1 MGLERSRDKI
11 TKAVFDMEPTAVIDF
26 YRIYPNTV
34 TKPKSYLNV
43 HNGSVFGGGVYWQG
57 ELYSPIPMEVEGF
70 SINSSG
76 KPNRPIIRISN
87 KDLLLTN
94 LLSNNEDFKNAKV
107 ERRRTFLKFLDDDNF
122 DLGNPWGESDPK
134 AEISVDIYFVSQKR
148 QENKAFVE
156 LELTSPLD
164 IESRN
169 LTNRKILAKYCPWNY
184 RGAGCDYRGVVVER
198 DDGKPFTYGKDV
210 RQGNKDVSN
219 AELKNPSRRNRNIA
233 TSQDRSYIGMEN
245 FGEDFI
251 FSNAKDLY
259 DSQKGYQPGDVVYI
273 VNDRVRIQD
282 PRNPNIYRSS
292 LTYFV
297 CRKYAKPGVDPRD
310 NPGFWDK
317 DGCGKKL
324 NQCKRRFA
332 KPTVQTIFL
341 ETDFYEQQM
350 WNIQNYE
357 ESVHQG
363 YLKLQN
369 NYSDSA
375 ERTKQ
380 LFNYNL
386 NGWGY
391 RQLAGESL
399 SYNNDKAQSYENAFY
414 LNSSDNDSCEAAPSD
429 AWSSSTLND
438 SIKEFTVL
446 VDIEYLGPPQRYEL
460 YPEAANFSGV
470 NGVSGTQQDIESDV
484 DQIIFKTS
492 KEDVGY
498 GTDHSQFVLGI
509 QKAPYMEFSTFAP
522 YSSGDICA
530 KKTHR
535 IKLAGV
541 NEPDDYLRITDRNGL
556 PNLPSGGY
564 DIKNSKN
571 FVFSLRK
578 DYYNG
583 KNRFRANWSCLT
595 YPDSEEADS
604 VFIESQSTF
613 YIKNMITTDTDRF
626 VFFGGTTNMPVSNA
640 SGEYFSLV
648 DIDRF
653 TDVPYSYDTKWSQQD
668 LQVGS
673 VGIWAESLTNGQLAK
688 IKSKQ
693 NATSEGVSYAVEV
706 VKLWDTIVEEEAD
719 RTDKILESCYHFWQE
734 PFQQDGDFYVK
745 DHKNGNHL
753 LYKDSNYPFGGG
765 SNTAPFTRDGYDL
778 TDLQFL
784 TPRNPNVG
792 KETLVEGEFGTLPFG
807 GFPGTDGYRFSS

>member
-1 MGLERSRDKI
+1 MALERSRDKI

-57 ELYSPIPMEVEGF
+57 ELYSPIPMEAEGF

-94 LLSNNEDFKNAKV
+94 LLSNNEDFRNAKV

-169 LTNRKILAKYCPWNY
+169 LTNRKVLAKYCPWNY
-184 RGAGCDYRGVVVER
+184 RGSGCDYRGTAVER

-210 RQGNKDVSN
+210 GNQGSLTNKEIVNISKSSRDKAT
-219 AELKNPSRRNRNIA
+219 AEG
-233 TSQDRSYIGMEN
+233 RSFLGMERY
-245 FGEDFI
+245 EKDFI
-251 FSNAKDLY
+251 FSNPKDLY
-259 DSQKGYQPGDVVYI
+259 DPQKFYNPGHLVYI

-282 PRNPNIYRSS
+282 VNNPSIFRSS

-297 CRKYAKPGVDPRD
+297 CRKFARAGIDPRT
-310 NPGFWDK
+310 NPEFWDR

-324 NQCKRRFA
+324 NQCKKRFA
-332 KPTVQTIFL
+332 KSSSQRIFL

-350 WNIQNYE
+350 WNLQNYE
-357 ESVHQG
+357 ESTHQS
-363 YLKLQN
+363 YLKLKD

-375 ERTKQ
+375 ELTKS
-380 LFNYNL
+380 LFRYNL

-391 RQLAGESL
+391 RQLAGESI
-399 SYNNDKAQSYENAFY
+399 SYASETYDNAFY
-414 LNSSDNDSCEAAPSD
+414 LNKSNQNSCTASSSD
-429 AWSSSTLND
+429 AWSQSTLND
-438 SIKEFTVL
+438 SLKEFTVL
-446 VDIEYLGPPQRYEL
+446 VDVEYLGPPQRYEL
-460 YPEAANFSGV
+460 YPLAISGSGISEEAV
-470 NGVSGTQQDIESDV
+470 QQNIQEDV

-498 GTDHSQFVLGI
+498 GTDHRQFVIGI
-509 QKAPYMEFSTFAP
+509 QKAPYMEFNTFAP
-522 YSSGDICA
+522 YAEETTCA
-530 KKTHR
+530 EKTHR
-535 IKLAGV
+535 VKLAGV
-541 NEPDDYLRITDRNGL
+541 NEPGDYFRVSDRNGL

-583 KNRFRANWSCLT
+583 QNRFRANWSCLT
-595 YPDSEEADS
+595 YPDNEETES

-626 VFFGGTTNMPVSNA
+626 VFFGGTTNMPVSDS
-640 SGEYFSLV
+640 SGVYFSLV

-653 TDVPYSYDTKWSQQD
+653 TDVPSNYETKWSQQD
-668 LQVGS
+668 MRVAS
-673 VGIWAESLTNGQLAK
+673 VGIWGESLTNGQLGK
-688 IKSKQ
+688 IKSEQ
-693 NATSEGVSYAVEV
+693 NTTSEGADYAVEV
-706 VKLWDTIVEEEAD
+706 VKRWDTLIKEEED
-719 RTDKILESCYHFWQE
+719 REDKILESCYHFWQE
-734 PFQQDGDFYVK
+734 PFEQDGDFYVK
-745 DHKNGNHL
+745 DHKNGNDL
-753 LYKDSNYPFGGG
+753 LYRDKNYPFAGG
-765 SNTAPFTRDGYDL
+765 SSTAPFTKDNYDFA
-778 TDLQFL
+778 DLQYL
-784 TPRNPNVG
+784 TPRSPNIG